1 MPRGTRQKNTTSRP
15 GAPGTRTG
23 TGRSNAAI
31 ALTSRLPG
39 AQATG
44 VSSTASGRVY
54 ESLRTRIITLELPPD
69 TVLSRVEL
77 AQEYG
82 VSQSP
87 IREAMQRLEQDG
99 LILIYPQSKTVVSRI
114 DIAQLNEAHFLR
126 VAVELEVVRT
136 LALGEDQEL
145 LNTLDS
151 LLDMQAALV
160 GNERDY
166 ALFQEMD
173 DAFHHT
179 LFAAVGQQS
188 LHDLLRARAGHLAR
202 ARSLDLPTTGKRRAI
217 MKAHRAIVEAIRQQ
231 DPSAAESAMRDH
243 LSGTVQRIDA
253 LQAQYPDYFLAIGHH
268 RAPA

>member
-1 MPRGTRQKNTTSRP
+1 MR
-15 GAPGTRTG
+15 AD
-23 TGRSNAAI
+23 TGRSSAAR

-39 AQATG
+39 AQASA
-44 VSSTASGRVY
+44 VSATAAGRVY
-54 ESLRTRIITLELPPD
+54 ESLRTRIITLDLPPD

-77 AQEYG
+77 AREYG

-114 DIAQLNEAHFLR
+114 DVAQLNEAHFLR
-126 VAVELEVVRT
+126 VAVELEVVRN
-136 LALGEDQEL
+136 LALASDEEL

-151 LLDMQAALV
+151 LLDMQATLV

-166 ALFQEMD
+166 ALFQEID

-217 MKAHRAIVEAIRQQ
+217 LKAHRAIVDAIREQE
-231 DPSAAESAMRDH
+231 PMAAEAAMREH
-243 LSGTVQRIDA
+243 LSGTVQRIDT
-253 LQAQYPDYFLAIGHH
+253 LQTQYPDYFLAIGQH